1 MTKVNPA
8 AVSGINTETL
18 QTPVTED
25 AGQITESTS
34 VTLGRTVAT
43 RPEGTQALEHAQ
55 LLEEIGQA
63 ADAKKAQ

>member
-1 MTKVNPA
+1 MTKVIPA
-8 AVSGINTETL
+8 AVSGINAETL

-25 AGQITESTS
+25 AGHVTESTS

-55 LLEEIGQA
+55 IGRA
-63 ADAKKAQ
+63 SCRERV